1 MLDSKE
7 IKSLGLRFG
16 RSLQSTLKTAM
27 TFSPEHQSVQ
37 RPIQQSFDF
46 LNGLLKETGQF
57 TFGFLD
63 NQVVLNN
70 VLTTDLSLAPL
81 EREFLKR
88 GIAAVTFKPGLTVS
102 RFKKL
107 IGLLITPTRVIENS
121 GSLRIFL
128 EENEIEGIHILPA
141 SKNQKKNAQGDT
153 VLETDTESYILSKQL
168 AGEEGPRD
176 FKDSIDALLES
187 AGYDP
192 TARSAVL
199 SNLAASGR
207 GPLQGWSGEAARDS
221 TGAGMNPQPAASPGM
236 RGNGIHVVAGSAGG
250 ETQGPPGAASSEPAT
265 GVTGRAG
272 AQQGPV
278 HSDGG
283 SAAAFQAFSGLPSQP
298 PGAAAIATP
307 GAIGSVGDAGFMKM
321 MQSAVEH
328 SLVDEGGNPRKSYG
342 ALTRVWR
349 EMGTERILAAF
360 PVDRREELRTLPAD
374 QLAAEYFED
383 TALQWAGKRLQTWQ
397 GTEEDKTERGGK
409 YLVDEDVVRVLARS
423 LQATGNA
430 DRLAAKVKQFIRQY
444 PVSPEVQQKI
454 REELDWTSQNT
465 GKKFAHLME
474 VSRYTPVEFRRLLE
488 LLKDLVSNRELDQA
502 AELAFHYF
510 EFMDEEALQIRP
522 EEISRCVELIRTVSA
537 TRLAYVSATVERLG
551 KTLMRED
558 VADEVHSTTASVLTI
573 LSQTIVQ
580 FEDFEN
586 VFAIGVALD
595 GSQKR
600 DPAQHYKCCVTALG
614 RILPPN
620 SIERI
625 IEIYLV
631 QRDDSAWG
639 RMAAGLIRLGA
650 PASIEKVFAHLI
662 EEKDARTRMAILRLI
677 GLLRL
682 EALDVA
688 RKHLQDS
695 RWYVVRNMCNLLAQ
709 IDDPDLAQYIG
720 PALQH
725 ADGRVQ
731 EAGFNAMA
739 KGRGAGRAAALANS
753 LPQMAPN
760 IFEKTLDELQF
771 LKDPESLPGLM
782 NFLAVG
788 KSNPALINRIIQMV
802 TAMPEGSA
810 REGLG
815 RIFRINT
822 LDFGS
827 RRTALKLISRDPS
840 PEAAD
845 LLADLANMHDPLA
858 IEARKSLEGR
868 KK

>member
-1 MLDSKE
+1 MLDSKD

-16 RSLQSTLKTAM
+16 RSLQSTLKSVM
-27 TFSPEHQSVQ
+27 TFSPEHQSAQ

-63 NQVVLNN
+63 NQVVLNTI
-70 VLTTDLSLAPL
+70 LTTDPSFAPL
-81 EREFLKR
+81 EKEFLKR

-107 IGLLITPTRVIENS
+107 IGLLSTPIRVIENS
-121 GSLRIFL
+121 GSLRVFL

-199 SNLAASGR
+199 SNLASSGR
-207 GPLQGWSGEAARDS
+207 GPLQGWSGDVPPDS
-221 TGAGMNPQPAASPGM
+221 AGAGMETQGSAAGLSSVGV
-236 RGNGIHVVAGSAGG
+236 RGNGIHVVAGSPGS
-250 ETQGPPGAASSEPAT
+250 PGAASSAPSPGAG
-265 GVTGRAG
+265 GVGVDMQGNSGGESAEAFRASSG
-272 AQQGPV
+272 FP
-278 HSDGG
+278 GG
-283 SAAAFQAFSGLPSQP
+283 SANMTSDI
-298 PGAAAIATP
+298 GA
-307 GAIGSVGDAGFMKM
+307 VGDAGFMKM
-321 MQSAVEH
+321 MQSSVEH
-328 SLVDEGGNPRKSYG
+328 SLVDEGGNPRKSCG

-349 EMGTERILAAF
+349 GMGTERILAAF
-360 PVDRREELRTLPAD
+360 PVDRREELRTLPPE

-383 TALQWAGKRLQTWQ
+383 TALSWAGKRLQAPESKAE
-397 GTEEDKTERGGK
+397 GELGK
-409 YLVDEDVVRVLARS
+409 YLVDDDVVRVLARS
-423 LQATGNA
+423 LQATQNA
-430 DRLAAKVKQFIRQY
+430 DRLAAKLKQFIRQY
-444 PVSPEVQQKI
+444 SVSPEVQQKI
-454 REELDWTSQNT
+454 REELDWTAQNT
-465 GKKFAHLME
+465 AKKFAHLME
-474 VSRYTPVEFRRLLE
+474 VSRYTPVEFRRLVE
-488 LLKDLVSNRELDQA
+488 FLKYLVSNRELDPA
-502 AELAFHYF
+502 AELAIHYF

-522 EEISRCVELIRTVSA
+522 EEINRSAELMRTASV
-537 TRLAYVSATVERLG
+537 TRIAYVAPTVERLG
-551 KTLMRED
+551 RTLMRED
-558 VADEVHSTTASVLTI
+558 VPVAVHASTATVLTI
-573 LSQTIVQ
+573 LSQSIVQ

-595 GSQKR
+595 RSQKR
-600 DPAQHYKCCVTALG
+600 NPVQHQKCCGTALS

-620 SIERI
+620 TIERI

-639 RMAAGLIRLGA
+639 RMAAGLIRFGA
-650 PASIEKVFAHLI
+650 PASIEKIFAHLI
-662 EEKDARTRMAILRLI
+662 EEKDARARMAILRLI

-688 RKHLQDS
+688 RKHLQDG

-709 IDDPDLAQYIG
+709 IEDPELAQHIG

-725 ADGRVQ
+725 PDPRVQ
-731 EAGFNAMA
+731 EAAFNAVA
-739 KGRGAGRAAALANS
+739 KGRGAGRAAVLANS
-753 LPQMAPN
+753 LAMMAPN

-782 NFLAVG
+782 NLLAAG
-788 KSNPALINRIIQMV
+788 KSSPAIINRIIQIV
-802 TAMPEGSA
+802 TALPEAGA
-810 REGLG
+810 LDGLG
-815 RIFRINT
+815 RMFRINT
-822 LDFGS
+822 LDFAS
-827 RRTALKLISRDPS
+827 RRAALKLISRNSS
-840 PEAAD
+840 PQAAE
-845 LLADLANMHDPLA
+845 LLADLAHMHDPLA
-858 IEARKSLEGR
+858 NEARKSLESR
-868 KK
+868 TK